1 MSFLDD
7 VREDRQPLALVLKKH
22 RGIRRIV
29 EDLYPDR
36 AHFIYELLQ
45 NAEDKGATKAEF
57 ALDQHSVR
65 FEHNGESFSES
76 DVWGITDIGEGAKA
90 GQEDKIGRFGV
101 GFKAIFAYC
110 ETPRISSPTFSFAIT
125 DLVLPSAI
133 DPKQGADGMTCFGFE
148 FNNPKKA
155 PSVAYAEVKAGLD
168 ELAETTL
175 LFLSHLESISWQ
187 IDDCEPCAVQRVRHS
202 DNHYEVLK
210 KSGDTITAS
219 SHFLKFDQ
227 AIDGL
232 ANQRVAIAFALNL
245 LPNVVEFA
253 PSVPFANQMR
263 IGAANPGRVAVFFPA
278 EKEVSGL
285 RFHLHAPF
293 VPELS
298 RASIKETPANQP
310 LFEQIALLASRAL
323 HNIRDTGLLTLEFLS
338 VLPNKQ
344 DQIPERY
351 DIIRSAIIQEMNS
364 QPLTPT
370 YARSYAPAKQ
380 LMQAKASLK
389 DLLSVGDIEVLL
401 GAGGAR
407 EWAIAAT
414 QKNTNADRFLASLG
428 IIQWD
433 IEEFVRYLRD
443 KAAVRARV
451 VSSSPFQVVNGPDL
465 QFVAWL
471 SAKSMDWHQ
480 KFYSLLYAE
489 FSPSGT
495 WKRLKDLKIVRLS
508 DGSYSS
514 GGECFFPGENTD
526 NDGALPLVDSGI
538 YTSGRSQ
545 VQQENARKCLKELGV
560 RVVGESEQVEA
571 LLKQR
576 YKSENFRPRKQDLR
590 RFIGLVEKEPSKATL
605 FGEYYIFEGSDGKWR
620 TPNRIFLDSPFRDTG
635 LAAYFDALGDKSQCV
650 ALANTY
656 VDYGVAVKRLG
667 KFAEAVGAQVS
678 LRIVP
683 ASCSSNPE
691 WPHLSSV
698 SGDRYTSPIDQDFV
712 ILGLED
718 ILSSPSSAI
727 SSLVWSK
734 MISMGHQQGHLRA
747 QYQKSDRWGAH
758 YADSQLVH
766 VLRTAAW
773 VPQASGAFVKPAEAS
788 RELLPEGFAFDQGWP
803 WLKAIR
809 FGEQERRRTEEEQKI
824 QTTASALG
832 FADRHT
838 LERAQQFAAL
848 PIDEQ
853 ERILADFQSRKQ
865 IELPEHEPRNPVLR
879 AERVAQQASAAPRKT
894 SEERTRSV
902 SVGIDNVKQQASEY
916 LREQYT
922 NDAEMI
928 CQICQAPLPF
938 KMDDGNYY
946 FEKVEFLE
954 ELGNRYYQ
962 NYLALCPNHSAMFQ
976 HANGARSLLKD
987 KFNALATQRLGIL
1000 LAQQELTLYFTKT
1013 HIADLKQVVKIDD
1026 ARPESS
1032 ESQG

>member
-7 VREDRQPLALVLKKH
+7 VREDRKPLALVLKKH
-22 RGIRRIV
+22 RGIRKIV

-45 NAEDKGATKAEF
+45 NAEDKGATRAGF
-57 ALDQHSVR
+57 TLDQHAVR
-65 FEHNGESFSES
+65 FEHDGEPFSEA

-90 GQEDKIGRFGV
+90 GQDKIGRFGV
-101 GFKAIFAYC
+101 GFKAVFAYC
-110 ETPRISSPTFSFAIT
+110 ETPRISSPTFSFVIT

-133 DPKQGADGMTCFGFE
+133 DPELGADGKTCFEFK

-155 PSVAYAEVKAGLD
+155 PDVAYAEVKAGLD

-187 IDDCEPCAVQRVRHS
+187 IDNCEPCEVQRIRHS
-202 DNHYEVLK
+202 ENHYEVLK
-210 KSGDTITAS
+210 RSGGKTTAS

-227 AIDGL
+227 PIDGL
-232 ANQRVAIAFALNL
+232 ENQRIAIAFVLNL
-245 LPNVVEFA
+245 LPNIVGVD
-253 PSVPFANQMR
+253 PSVPFTKQLR
-263 IGAANPGRVAVFFPA
+263 ISAANPGRVAVFFPA

-298 RASIKETPANQP
+298 RASIKETPANHP
-310 LFEQIALLASRAL
+310 LFHQLALLTSRSL
-323 HNIRDTGLLTLEFLS
+323 HGIRDAGLLTMEFLS
-338 VLPNKQ
+338 VLPNRQ

-370 YARSYAPAKQ
+370 QTRSHAPAKQ

-389 DLLSVGDIEVLL
+389 DLLSVKDIEVLL
-401 GAGGAR
+401 CAAEPR
-407 EWAIAAT
+407 DWSIAAT
-414 QKNTNADRFLASLG
+414 QRNTNADRFLASLA

-443 KAAVRARV
+443 KASVRTRV
-451 VSSSPFQVVNGPDL
+451 VSSTPVRVISGPDPE
-465 QFVAWL
+465 FVAWL
-471 SAKSMDWHQ
+471 SSKNLDWHQ

-489 FSPSGT
+489 FSPSGAL
-495 WKRLKDLKIVRLS
+495 KRLKDLRIIRLS
-508 DGSYSS
+508 DGSYST
-514 GGECFFPGENTD
+514 GTECFLPGENTD
-526 NDGALPLVDSGI
+526 NDGALPLVDVGI
-538 YTSGRSQ
+538 YTSGKSQ
-545 VQQENARKCLKELGV
+545 VQQDNARKCLEELGV
-560 RVVGESEQVEA
+560 RVVGEPEQVEA

-576 YKSENFRPRKQDLR
+576 YRSENFKPRKQDLR
-590 RFIGLVEKEPSKATL
+590 RFIGLVEKQPTKATL

-620 TPNRIFLDSPFRDTG
+620 TPSGIFLDNPFMETG
-635 LAAYFDALGDKSQCV
+635 LTAYFSALGDKARCV
-650 ALANTY
+650 ALADSY
-656 VDYGVAVKRLG
+656 VDCGISAKRLG
-667 KFAEAVGAQVS
+667 KFAEAVGAQIS
-678 LRIVP
+678 LKIVP

-691 WPHLSSV
+691 WTHLCSV
-698 SGDRYTSPIDQDFV
+698 SGDRYTSPIDRDFV
-712 ILGLED
+712 IPGLEE
-718 ILSSPSSAI
+718 ILSSPSIGI

-734 MISMGHQQGHLRA
+734 MMSMGHQQGHLRA

-766 VLRTAAW
+766 ILRSAEW
-773 VPQASGAFVKPAEAS
+773 VPQANGVFVRPANAS
-788 RELLPEGFAFDQGWP
+788 RDLLPEGFAFDHGWP

-809 FGEQERRRTEEEQKI
+809 FGEQERQRTEEEQKI
-824 QTTASALG
+824 QATANQLG
-832 FADRHT
+832 FADRHA
-838 LERAQQFAAL
+838 LERAQLFAAL
-848 PIDEQ
+848 PAEEQ
-853 ERILADFQSRKQ
+853 ERILADIQSRRQ

-879 AERVAQQASAAPRKT
+879 AERVAEQASSAPRKT
-894 SEERTRSV
+894 TEERTRSV
-902 SVGIDNVKQQASEY
+902 SVGVDGVKQQAVEY

-938 KMDDGNYY
+938 KIDDGNYY

-962 NYLALCPNHSAMFQ
+962 NYLTLCPNHSAMFQ
-976 HANGARSLLKD
+976 HANGSRSVLKD
-987 KFNALATQRLGIL
+987 QFNTLVTQRLEIL
-1000 LAQQELTLYFTKT
+1000 LAQQEVTLYFTKT
-1013 HIADLKQVVKIDD
+1013 HIADLKQVIKIDD
-1026 ARPESS
+1026 NRS
-1032 ESQG
+1032 ESGEPNGC